1 MGDLLNWDILASN
14 FSYLL
19 MGKAASGTP
28 GGLLLTVIL
37 SVESVIV
44 ALILGG
50 VLALVSWFSPRWV
63 QRCLVLLTDLVR
75 GVPQLLLIFWFY
87 FLLPMFFGNGTPDT
101 LSVVFALGM
110 FNAVT
115 VMHIVLS
122 GLHAL
127 PKGQNEA
134 ARASGFSAMQTLRWI
149 LLPQVWPMMLPSF
162 VNLFVALIKDTSLA
176 YIVSVP
182 ELTMLTN
189 QVNNQS
195 MMYPMELFLFAG
207 VLYFIL
213 CSSLSGFAHTVERR
227 GRAKSR
233 QSV

>member
-1 MGDLLNWDILASN
+1 MGDLLNWDIIATN

-19 MGKAASGTP
+19 IGKAASGTP

-37 SVESVIV
+37 SAESVIFALCV
-44 ALILGG
+44 GGLLALIN
-50 VLALVSWFSPRWV
+50 WFSPRWL
-63 QRCLVLLTDLVR
+63 QRCLVVITDIVR

-101 LSVVFALGM
+101 LSVVFALGI

-122 GLHAL
+122 GLRAL
-127 PKGQNEA
+127 PSGQNEA
-134 ARASGFSAMQTLRWI
+134 ARASGFNALQTLHWI

-213 CSSLSGFAHTVERR
+213 CSSLSGLAHSVELRS
-227 GRAKSR
+227 RAKSR
-233 QSV
+233 QAP